1 MALIQIS
8 LLHDAYNLA
17 LSTFHAVD
25 EGLSVRVGL
34 GWLCKKRHKV
44 ILIRAECPYVQ
55 FELSHVLTLVC
66 S

>member
-25 EGLSVRVGL
+25 EGLSVRVTDSDGYARKDTKL
-34 GWLCKKRHKV
+34 
-44 ILIRAECPYVQ
+44 Y
-55 FELSHVLTLVC
+55 
-66 S
+66 